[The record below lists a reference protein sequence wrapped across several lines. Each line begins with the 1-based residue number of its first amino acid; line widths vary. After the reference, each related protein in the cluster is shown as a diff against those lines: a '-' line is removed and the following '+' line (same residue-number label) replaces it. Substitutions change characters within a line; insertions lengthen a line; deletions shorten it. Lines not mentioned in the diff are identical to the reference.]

1 MPNYIYLVLDRTPPL
16 GVQLSINS
24 NAVYTANVLFNLDIL
39 TSDIETEG
47 YEMKIWGDVDQDYD
61 SRVQINEEDSEWF
74 PYSVKYTV
82 KSILPVGVKVLNVRL
97 RDRVFNESIIVSR
110 SIILNNIA
118 PTVGLNKFILPN
130 TNVGGFEVPG
140 LTFGEFEDPKI
151 SEIPGRNVAVTS
163 FVSNMPFTEFKVEVV
178 DDISAKHDE
187 GVLIPSD
194 NGSINVSGSGYFP
207 ENVPVEV
214 RVNGSDLKQASDGD
228 SKKIIKVFAKS
239 LSGVWCE

>member
-1 MPNYIYLVLDRTPPL
+1 
-16 GVQLSINS
+16 
-24 NAVYTANVLFNLDIL
+24 
-39 TSDIETEG
+39 
-47 YEMKIWGDVDQDYD
+47 
-61 SRVQINEEDSEWF
+61 
-74 PYSVKYTV
+74 
-82 KSILPVGVKVLNVRL
+82 L

-118 PTVGLNKFILPN
+118 PTIELNKFILPN

-163 FVSNMPFTEFKVEVV
+163 FISNMPFTEFKVEVV

-214 RVNGSDLKQASDGD
+214 RVNGSDLKQQNKKALLLT
-228 SKKIIKVFAKS
+228 KII
-239 LSGVWCE
+239 LILG